1 VARTPNE
8 KPPREAQPLSWL
20 QEAILRDFPNPERT
34 GCPGTAVI
42 RDIAKRSVRLE
53 IVEGADWDHI
63 MRCSPCYREFLDIND
78 KLRTEAQEP

>member
-1 VARTPNE
+1 VSRTPNV
-8 KPPREAQPLSWL
+8 KRPGVAQPLSWL

-42 RDIAKRSVRLE
+42 RDIAERSVKLE

-63 MRCSPCYREFLDIND
+63 IRCSPCYREFLTIND
-78 KLRTEAQEP
+78 KLRTEAQER